1 MSSATLS
8 AAMPAGYVV
17 HGKPWT
23 VSTPRAGVPLVIS
36 PARVPDWRQPLALAP
51 EPAAWSPRSGAA
63 PAAATAPNG
72 SVQTLC
78 MFVFTGAV
86 MLMGT
91 YLADLL
97 SGLGRWSYLAVGLV
111 ELTDSATP
119 FIPTPA
125 HTFTYAVAGSWN
137 PLLVALFA
145 TIGSTAGET
154 VGFIAGTNGGKA
166 IQQSRLFRYCS
177 AFFGSYK
184 VRLIIALA
192 AVPFPVYLAGVW
204 AGAFGISFRNFLAYA
219 FCGKLI
225 LFLTI
230 AVLGFM
236 HS

>member
-1 MSSATLS
+1 MSTVTFS
-8 AAMPAGYVV
+8 AAMPAGQVV
-17 HGKPWT
+17 HGQAWT
-23 VSTPRAGVPLVIS
+23 VRTPRGSPPIS
-36 PARVPDWRQPLALAP
+36 MAPARAQDWRQPLALPP
-51 EPAAWSPRSGAA
+51 EPAAWSPRSGAVPVA
-63 PAAATAPNG
+63 IQQKGGT
-72 SVQTLC
+72 QTLL
-78 MFVFTGAV
+78 MFLFTGAV

-125 HTFTYAVAGSWN
+125 HTFTYAVAGAWN

-145 TIGSTAGET
+145 TIGSTFGET

-166 IQQSRLFRYCS
+166 IQQSRLFNYCS
-177 AFFGSYK
+177 SFFGVYK
-184 VRLIIALA
+184 VRFIIALA
-192 AVPFPVYLAGVW
+192 AVPRPVYLAGVW
-204 AGAFGISFRNFLAYA
+204 AGAFGISFRHFLAYA

-225 LFLTI
+225 LFMTI

-236 HS
+236 QA